1 MNDNMIDVKSLPF
14 VTKSSNG
21 SRHRFWT
28 PVQPSSDWLEDEQK
42 GIEFALAYLTFEI
55 TNGAGPILSLILN
68 DMIEAGDR
76 GTVAKSF
83 SNMVGGAMIMAI
95 RSTVLPRIVE
105 SLRQELV
112 KMDMP

>member
-1 MNDNMIDVKSLPF
+1 MNDNMIDVTSLPF

-28 PVQPSSDWLEDEQK
+28 PVRPSSDWFEDEQK
-42 GIEFALAYLTFEI
+42 GFEFALAYLSFEI

-68 DMIEAGDR
+68 DMIEVGDR

-83 SNMVGGAMIMAI
+83 YPTGADTQRHFGRGENRPGLISPGI
-95 RSTVLPRIVE
+95 RGPLQS
-105 SLRQELV
+105 
-112 KMDMP
+112 